1 MRRLMSRSHLMNRL
15 ALFAAILCV
24 LGIAAAQAQDYPNRT
39 VTVVVPY
46 PAGGPTDETARVV
59 AQAMAVQLKQS
70 FIVEDISGGNTI
82 VASEKI
88 ARATPDGYTL
98 LMHNLQISANPSLYK
113 SLPFDTVKDF
123 APVMLVN
130 RNPLVLVGRP
140 TLEAGNLRELIALM
154 KKQRLKAAIPG
165 YGATGHLATTLFAQ
179 EAKVEL
185 DQIPYRGAA
194 PAVTDLLGG
203 QIDLFIATPQSV
215 VQLVAGGKLKAFGI
229 TAKEKL
235 AGFANVDSFVDV
247 LGPKLDV
254 IYWQALFAPGN
265 TPVAVIKTLNSAAQ
279 QAVADPAI
287 VRNWAAQDVTAFP
300 PDQRTPAAAEA
311 FLKSEIARWGQVIR
325 DNNIHLEQ

>member
-1 MRRLMSRSHLMNRL
+1 MTMSR
-15 ALFAAILCV
+15 FAFVVAILCG
-24 LGIAAAQAQDYPNRT
+24 LGIAAAQAQDYPNRN
-39 VTVVVPY
+39 VTMVVPY

-59 AQAMAVQLKQS
+59 AQSMSVQLKQS

-140 TLEAGNLRELIALM
+140 TLEANTLTELIALM

-203 QIDLFIATPQSV
+203 QVDLFIATPQSV
-215 VQLVAGGKLKAFGI
+215 VQLVADKKLKAFGI
-229 TAKEKL
+229 TSKEKL
-235 AGFANVDSFVDV
+235 AGFPNVDSFVNV
-247 LGPKLDV
+247 LGPKLEV
-254 IYWQALFAPGN
+254 IYWQALFAPGK
-265 TPVAVIKTLNSAAQ
+265 TPDAVIKTLNGAAQ

-287 VRNWAAQDVTAFP
+287 VKNWAAQDVTAFP